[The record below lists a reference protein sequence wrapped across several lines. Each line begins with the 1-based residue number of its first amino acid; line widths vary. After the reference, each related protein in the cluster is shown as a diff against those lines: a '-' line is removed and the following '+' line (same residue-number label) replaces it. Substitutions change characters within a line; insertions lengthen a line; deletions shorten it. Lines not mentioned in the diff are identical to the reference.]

1 MNSSIPDPSP
11 DTSSN
16 KAFTDDLLKDRSALY
31 RAIDFH
37 LTGKQPTAPDELRFY
52 NVSKD
57 VSFEDAQLYV
67 ADLLRCAS
75 VTAYQCGD
83 QLKGADR
90 ALVFSVWHLLEIAK
104 AMVDRSIEC
113 LGMKQSCVWL
123 KTLIASDTAFASK
136 PAPTFDLR

>member
-1 MNSSIPDPSP
+1 MEKSVPDPPSEEFSP
-11 DTSSN
+11 EDP
-16 KAFTDDLLKDRSALY
+16 LRDRSALY

-37 LTGKQPTAPDELRFY
+37 LTGKQPAPTDEMRFY

-57 VSFEDAQLYV
+57 VSFEDTQLYV

-90 ALVFSVWHLLEIAK
+90 AMVYSIWHLLEIAK
-104 AMVDRSIEC
+104 AMVDHSIEC
-113 LGMKQSCVWL
+113 LGMK
-123 KTLIASDTAFASK
+123 KG
-136 PAPTFDLR
+136 

>member
-1 MNSSIPDPSP
+1 MEKSVPDPP
-11 DTSSN
+11 PETS
-16 KAFTDDLLKDRSALY
+16 TDDSLRDRSALY

-37 LTGKQPTAPDELRFY
+37 LTGKQPTPPDEMRFY

-57 VSFEDAQLYV
+57 VSFEDTQLYV

-90 ALVFSVWHLLEIAK
+90 AMVYSIWHLLEIAK
-104 AMVDRSIEC
+104 AMVDHSIEC
-113 LGMKQSCVWL
+113 LGMK
-123 KTLIASDTAFASK
+123 KD
-136 PAPTFDLR
+136 

>member
-1 MNSSIPDPSP
+1 MEKSVPDPP
-11 DTSSN
+11 ETPTEDP
-16 KAFTDDLLKDRSALY
+16 LRDRSALY

-37 LTGKQPTAPDELRFY
+37 LTGKQPAPPDEMRFY

-57 VSFEDAQLYV
+57 VSFEDTQLYV

-90 ALVFSVWHLLEIAK
+90 A
-104 AMVDRSIEC
+104 MVYSIC
-113 LGMKQSCVWL
+113 H
-123 KTLIASDTAFASK
+123 
-136 PAPTFDLR
+136 

>member
-1 MNSSIPDPSP
+1 MEKSVPDPP
-11 DTSSN
+11 PETS
-16 KAFTDDLLKDRSALY
+16 TEDPLRDRSALY

-37 LTGKQPTAPDELRFY
+37 LTGKQPAPPDEMRFY

-57 VSFEDAQLYV
+57 VSFEDTQLYV

-90 ALVFSVWHLLEIAK
+90 AMVYSIWHLLEIAK
-104 AMVDRSIEC
+104 AMVDHSIEC
-113 LGMKQSCVWL
+113 LGMKKS
-123 KTLIASDTAFASK
+123 
-136 PAPTFDLR
+136 

>member
-1 MNSSIPDPSP
+1 MKKSVPDPP
-11 DTSSN
+11 PENPTNETATEDP
-16 KAFTDDLLKDRSALY
+16 LRDRSALY

-37 LTGKQPTAPDELRFY
+37 LTGKQPSPPDELRFY

-67 ADLLRCAS
+67 ADILRCAS
-75 VTAYQCGD
+75 VKAYQCGD

-113 LGMKQSCVWL
+113 LGMKQS
-123 KTLIASDTAFASK
+123 
-136 PAPTFDLR
+136 

>member
-1 MNSSIPDPSP
+1 MKKSVPDPP
-11 DTSSN
+11 PENPTNETATEDP
-16 KAFTDDLLKDRSALY
+16 LRDRSALY
-31 RAIDFH
+31 RAIDFY
-37 LTGKQPTAPDELRFY
+37 LTGDQPSPPDEFRFY

-57 VSFEDAQLYV
+57 ISFEDTQLYV

-113 LGMKQSCVWL
+113 LGMKQS
-123 KTLIASDTAFASK
+123 
-136 PAPTFDLR
+136 

>member
-1 MNSSIPDPSP
+1 MEKSVPDPP
-11 DTSSN
+11 PETS
-16 KAFTDDLLKDRSALY
+16 TEDPLRDRSALY

-37 LTGKQPTAPDELRFY
+37 LTGKQPAPPDEMRFY

-57 VSFEDAQLYV
+57 VSFEDTQLYV

-90 ALVFSVWHLLEIAK
+90 AMVYSIWHLLEIAK
-104 AMVDRSIEC
+104 AMVDHSIEC
-113 LGMKQSCVWL
+113 LGMKQ
-123 KTLIASDTAFASK
+123 D
-136 PAPTFDLR
+136 

>member
-1 MNSSIPDPSP
+1 MKKSVPDPPPVSCTHETGTEDP
-11 DTSSN
+11 IR
-16 KAFTDDLLKDRSALY
+16 DRSALY
-31 RAIDFH
+31 RAIDFY
-37 LTGKQPTAPDELRFY
+37 LTGDQPAAPDELRFY

-57 VSFEDAQLYV
+57 VSFEDTQLYV

-90 ALVFSVWHLLEIAK
+90 AMVFSVWHLLEIAK

-113 LGMKQSCVWL
+113 LGMKQS
-123 KTLIASDTAFASK
+123 
-136 PAPTFDLR
+136 

>member
-1 MNSSIPDPSP
+1 MEKSVPDPP
-11 DTSSN
+11 PETS
-16 KAFTDDLLKDRSALY
+16 TEDPLRDRSALY

-37 LTGKQPTAPDELRFY
+37 LTGKQPAPPDEMRFY

-57 VSFEDAQLYV
+57 VSFEDTQLYV

-90 ALVFSVWHLLEIAK
+90 AMVYSIWHLLEIAK
-104 AMVDRSIEC
+104 AMVDHSIEG
-113 LGMKQSCVWL
+113 LGMKKS
-123 KTLIASDTAFASK
+123 
-136 PAPTFDLR
+136 